1 MLRKTI
7 TTLATTLAAV
17 AALFLVVRV
26 LSVPTTTAAD
36 TEAATTSV
44 QNAMSIYDLHV
55 NYPTMKAL
63 AAQKTPLP

>member
-7 TTLATTLAAV
+7 TTLAAV
-17 AALFLVVRV
+17 ATLVLVVKIMV
-26 LSVPTTTAAD
+26 APTTTSANPEEMKA
-36 TEAATTSV
+36 SV

-63 AAQKTPLP
+63 ATQKTPQP

>member
-7 TTLATTLAAV
+7 TTLAAV
-17 AALFLVVRV
+17 AALVLVVKIMV
-26 LSVPTTTAAD
+26 APTTTAAD
-36 TEAATTSV
+36 TDAMKASV

-63 AAQKTPLP
+63 ATQKTPQP

>member
-7 TTLATTLAAV
+7 TTLAAV
-17 AALFLVVRV
+17 AALVLVVKIMV
-26 LSVPTTTAAD
+26 APNTTSANPEEKA
-36 TEAATTSV
+36 SV

-63 AAQKTPLP
+63 AAQKAPQP

>member
-7 TTLATTLAAV
+7 TTLAAV
-17 AALFLVVRV
+17 ATLVLVVKIMV
-26 LSVPTTTAAD
+26 APSTTSANPEEMKA
-36 TEAATTSV
+36 SV

-63 AAQKTPLP
+63 AAQRAPQP

>member
-7 TTLATTLAAV
+7 TTLAAV
-17 AALFLVVRV
+17 AALVLVVKIMV
-26 LSVPTTTAAD
+26 APTTTGAD
-36 TEAATTSV
+36 TDAMKASV

-63 AAQKTPLP
+63 AAQKAPQP

>member
-7 TTLATTLAAV
+7 TTLAAV
-17 AALFLVVRV
+17 ATLVLVVKIMV
-26 LSVPTTTAAD
+26 APS
-36 TEAATTSV
+36 ATSANPEEMKASV

-63 AAQKTPLP
+63 ATQKTPQP

>member
-7 TTLATTLAAV
+7 TTLAAV
-17 AALFLVVRV
+17 AALILVVRIV
-26 LSVPTTTAAD
+26 ATPGTTAAD
-36 TEAATTSV
+36 TEAAKASV

-63 AAQKTPLP
+63 AAQKTPQP

>member
-7 TTLATTLAAV
+7 TTLAAV
-17 AALFLVVRV
+17 AALVLVVKIMV
-26 LSVPTTTAAD
+26 APTTTSANPEEMKA
-36 TEAATTSV
+36 SV

-63 AAQKTPLP
+63 ATQKTPQP

>member
-1 MLRKTI
+1 MLRKAI

-17 AALFLVVRV
+17 AALFLVVKV
-26 LSVPTTTAAD
+26 LAVPGPTAAD
-36 TEAATTSV
+36 TETAKASV

-63 AAQKTPLP
+63 AAQKTPQP